1 MKERLEQLKRE
12 VEQHDGTNTPS
23 QTLMLMIEIAEL
35 NIEIMDILEK
45 KISGEREKPKNNPD
59 TLFVDTLTEC
69 TRFGNLY

>member
-12 VEQHDGTNTPS
+12 VEQHDSTNTPS

-45 KISGEREKPKNNPD
+45 KIRGEREKPKNNPD
-59 TLFVDTLTEC
+59 TFIDDIITC
-69 TRFGNLY
+69 

>member
-35 NIEIMDILEK
+35 NIEIMDMLEK
-45 KISGEREKPKNNPD
+45 KISGEPLCLKR
-59 TLFVDTLTEC
+59 
-69 TRFGNLY
+69 